1 MIGMVS
7 KLLYCN
13 SNQGYMKSN
22 PNFLERRC
30 YAEITIPPSFVL
42 FTMFQCPFPDI
53 EEAGAGLGGGEAGF
67 SAGGGVAGFEGGEA
81 GFAGSTLGGGGAG
94 FGAGGW
100 LLGFDPVGGLLLG
113 CCLGRVRSWLW
124 RLLRRFGWSRLCL
137 FKCDLGCWW
146 RDRI

>member
-1 MIGMVS
+1 
-7 KLLYCN
+7 
-13 SNQGYMKSN
+13 MKSN

-30 YAEITIPPSFVL
+30 YAEITFPPSFVL

-100 LLGFDPVGGLLLG
+100 LLGFDPVGGLFVIGVLPWAGEKLA
-113 CCLGRVRSWLW
+113 LAALEALW
-124 RLLRRFGWSRLCL
+124 VEQAL
-137 FKCDLGCWW
+137 FV
-146 RDRI
+146 